1 MMRKLGILFL
11 LVAYFTAPFVYAQD
25 EFEVLIPRYEWPD
38 DASADVVL
46 QIPQIRRAV
55 SRFLE
60 SEHAQLIVRYPGGD
74 AGNEWA
80 LDLRAKLISLGIES
94 EYIVLEPGSGI
105 DETMVVIVA
114 PKRGL

>member
-1 MMRKLGILFL
+1 MFI
-11 LVAYFTAPFVYAQD
+11 LVAFFFAPLIYAQD

-55 SRFLE
+55 SRLLE
-60 SEHAQLIVRYPGGD
+60 SEHARLIVRYPGGD

-80 LDLRAKLISLGIES
+80 LDLRAMLISLGIES
-94 EYIVLEPGSGI
+94 KYIMLEPGSGI

-114 PKRGL
+114 SNRGS